1 MGREFLA
8 LLRVMSIEM
17 WEERYVDN
25 TADEKK
31 RWKCHVDGMAQDKWQ
46 LTASNFILGRA
57 NSETKDVIDTWYQV
71 AC

>member
-25 TADEKK
+25 TADENK
-31 RWKCHVDGMAQDKWQ
+31 RWKCHVDGMAEDKWQ
-46 LTASNFILGRA
+46 
-57 NSETKDVIDTWYQV
+57 
-71 AC
+71 